1 MWAVAP
7 VSVFKRKSASSC
19 RGGEGAEALAFCANS
34 MQYDEVDVGE
44 DMSGHGRELDD
55 GHGSSERE
63 AKEFMLLECI
73 MKQKGQN
80 VVKGGAS

>member
-34 MQYDEVDVGE
+34 MLDDEVNV
-44 DMSGHGRELDD
+44 
-55 GHGSSERE
+55 
-63 AKEFMLLECI
+63 LLAE
-73 MKQKGQN
+73 
-80 VVKGGAS
+80 